1 MNSWLVYKTDGI
13 YQTQEEVDN
22 TPHLMNTQPGDIKYV
37 DIDGDGEI
45 TDNDRIRIH
54 QSPVP
59 EIVYG
64 INMGTSWK
72 GIELNI
78 LWTGQ
83 ARAKQMIK
91 PFGYNLDVDYFN
103 NRWISTAETPHSKY
117 PRAFN
122 TQDQINNRDSDFWLK
137 DASFLRLRNVEL
149 AYNLPS
155 SVLGKAKLQNVRIYV
170 SGFNLFSI
178 DKIKIL
184 DPEGHTST
192 SNTSKSSSPTTA
204 GMYYPQQRVYNMG
217 LNISF

>member
-1 MNSWLVYKTDGI
+1 MGSWLVYKTDGI

-54 QSPVP
+54 QSSVP

-91 PFGYNLDVDYFN
+91 PYGYNLDVDYFN
-103 NRWISTAETPHSKY
+103 NRWISAAETPNSKY

-122 TQDQINNRDSDFWLK
+122 TQDRINDKDSDFWLK

-155 SVLGKAKLQNVRIYV
+155 SVLGKAKLQNVRVYV

-184 DPEGHTST
+184 DPEGT
-192 SNTSKSSSPTTA
+192 SSS